1 MIPPSPIVMENRAA
15 WRAWLSKN
23 HALYKE
29 VWLVLSKKHARH
41 SSVTYTEA
49 VEEAICF
56 GWVDGQAKTIDGE
69 KFMQRYSPRKP
80 KSPWSETNIERAK
93 RMIGKGLMTE
103 AGLKI
108 FKKGVRNNLTTPSS
122 KNFSVP
128 QDLEEALRKNET
140 VWSNFQRMP
149 PSARLMFVY
158 WVNSAKT
165 PATRQRR
172 TDKSIELIAENRRLD
187 ETVGR

>member
-1 MIPPSPIVMENRAA
+1 MIPPSPIVMESRAA

-23 HALYKE
+23 HALSKE
-29 VWLVLSKKHARH
+29 IWLVLSKKHARQ
-41 SSVTYTEA
+41 SSVSYADA

-56 GWVDGQAKTIDGE
+56 GWIDGQAKTIGTE

-93 RMIGKGLMTE
+93 RMIDKGLMTE

-108 FKKGVRNNLTTPSS
+108 FKNGVRYNLLIPSS

-128 QDLEEALRKNET
+128 PDLEKALTKNET
-140 VWSNFQRMP
+140 VWINFQNMP
-149 PSARLMFVY
+149 PSARLIFVF

-165 PATRQRR
+165 TGTRKRR
-172 TDKSIELIAENRRLD
+172 TDKSIELIAKNRRLN
-187 ETVGR
+187 EP

>member
-1 MIPPSPIVMENRAA
+1 
-15 WRAWLSKN
+15 
-23 HALYKE
+23 
-29 VWLVLSKKHARH
+29 
-41 SSVTYTEA
+41 
-49 VEEAICF
+49 
-56 GWVDGQAKTIDGE
+56 
-69 KFMQRYSPRKP
+69 MQRYSLRKP

-93 RMIGKGLMTE
+93 RMIGRGLMTE

-108 FKKGVRNNLTTPSS
+108 FKKGVRNNLIIPSS

-128 QDLEEALRKNET
+128 PDLEEALRKNET
-140 VWSNFQRMP
+140 LWTNFQRMA

>member
-1 MIPPSPIVMENRAA
+1 MENRAA

-23 HALYKE
+23 HALSKE
-29 VWLVLSKKHARH
+29 IWLVLTKKRARQ
-41 SSVTYTEA
+41 SSVSYVDA

-56 GWVDGQAKTIDGE
+56 GWIDGQAKTIDDE
-69 KFMQRYSPRKP
+69 KYMQRYSPRKP

-93 RMIGKGLMTE
+93 RMIDKGLMME
-103 AGLKI
+103 SGLKI
-108 FKKGVRNNLTTPSS
+108 FREGIRNNLIIPSS

-140 VWSNFQRMP
+140 VWSNFQNMP
-149 PSARLMFVY
+149 PSARLMYVY

-165 PATRQRR
+165 PGTRKRR
-172 TDKSIELIAENRRLD
+172 TDKSIELIAENRRLN
-187 ETVGR
+187 ETLGR